1 MRSRLFEAWWRRPW
15 LAGWLVCSTILVP
28 ILSFRRQSEWTGC
41 YAPAAKRIIA
51 GLDLPG
57 AEGWVYPPFF
67 AVPVLPIVWLPTAVG
82 RLAWCM
88 LLVGAVIL
96 AVRWLWNALMLDE
109 PFRMAV
115 KRPLRFVVF
124 VLLLGSTSVGHALVP
139 LSYQSHDPIVLALIA
154 GGAWFGAAAFRP
166 LSDRLDPVR
175 EWSAGICFGLAAS
188 CKVMPVLFLPVMVAE
203 RRWRACWSMLLT
215 GAMAALLFDACA
227 WLLTGRV
234 HLLKWLQLAAGGS
247 DLMASGGGRWGAWN
261 PLNQSGT
268 GILTRL
274 MVPTP
279 TELGLGHEC
288 MILAVDD
295 QWRRIVL
302 LGWIL
307 VIVGTLTWVAFRTA
321 LGSMARQKRGGASTA
336 IHSVAMAGA
345 TACAALLIAPH
356 SSNYHFAPLCLAA
369 AAMAA
374 WLITRGLDA
383 TLVTCLVVMI
393 LIEAVPGRDLIG
405 GRMADLKLAYG
416 SVGLCALAA
425 FIGALRIMSLA
436 SRPVD
441 DDAVGRGGSDLSR

>member
-1 MRSRLFEAWWRRPW
+1 
-15 LAGWLVCSTILVP
+15 
-28 ILSFRRQSEWTGC
+28 
-41 YAPAAKRIIA
+41 
-51 GLDLPG
+51 
-57 AEGWVYPPFF
+57 
-67 AVPVLPIVWLPTAVG
+67 
-82 RLAWCM
+82 
-88 LLVGAVIL
+88 
-96 AVRWLWNALMLDE
+96 
-109 PFRMAV
+109 
-115 KRPLRFVVF
+115 
-124 VLLLGSTSVGHALVP
+124 
-139 LSYQSHDPIVLALIA
+139 
-154 GGAWFGAAAFRP
+154 
-166 LSDRLDPVR
+166 
-175 EWSAGICFGLAAS
+175 
-188 CKVMPVLFLPVMVAE
+188 
-203 RRWRACWSMLLT
+203 
-215 GAMAALLFDACA
+215 
-227 WLLTGRV
+227 
-234 HLLKWLQLAAGGS
+234 
-247 DLMASGGGRWGAWN
+247 MASGGGRWGAWN